1 MVKRTLTIVAFLLL
15 LPAIGFASPIT
26 SLVVFGDSLSDQGN
40 AFLLSVGLFPPSPYA
55 QRASNGPVAAEVLAS
70 TLGVP
75 LAPSVA
81 GGSNYAVVGAATGP
95 VLIPGGGGATT
106 DNFAA
111 VAYGL
116 PALANT
122 GLLNQVASYVSGPT
136 TDPASSLFFVWG
148 GANDFFID
156 PSAATA
162 ASAVNNLAVM
172 IQLLYGSGG
181 RQFLVPNLPDLS
193 LTPFGLGLPPQ
204 QQLGFHALSLGFN
217 AGLSAALGQLQ
228 ALPGIDITPFDTFA
242 LLTAIAANP
251 SAFGFTD
258 ATTPCLSGG
267 LGTGGTVCADPE
279 SHLFWDSVHPSAAAN
294 QILGG
299 ALANAVAPVPE
310 PSTLLLLGSALVG
323 VVLARR
329 RALKHSTESIG

>member
-1 MVKRTLTIVAFLLL
+1 VVKRTLVIVAFLLL
-15 LPAIGFASPIT
+15 LPATGFASSIT

-40 AFLLSVGLFPPSPYA
+40 AFLLTGGLFPPPPYA

-70 TLGVP
+70 ILGVP

-81 GGSNYAVVGAATGP
+81 GGSNYAVIGAATGQVP
-95 VLIPGGGGATT
+95 IPGGGGATT

-111 VAYGL
+111 VNYGL
-116 PALANT
+116 PVLANT
-122 GLLNQVASYVSGPT
+122 GLLTQVASYVSGPT

-148 GANDFFID
+148 GANDFFLD
-156 PSAATA
+156 PTAATA
-162 ASAVNNLAVM
+162 ANAINNLATM

-193 LTPFGLGLPPQ
+193 LTPFGLGLPPLQ
-204 QQLGFHALSLGFN
+204 QTGLHALSLGFN
-217 AGLSAALGQLQ
+217 AGLSNALGQLQ

-242 LLTAIAANP
+242 LLNAIFANP

-258 ATTPCLSGG
+258 ATTPCLTGVP
-267 LGTGGTVCADPE
+267 LTGGTVCADPN
-279 SHLFWDSVHPSAAAN
+279 SLVFWDSVHPTAAAG
-294 QILGG
+294 QIIGG
-299 ALANAVAPVPE
+299 AFANAVAPVPE

-323 VVLARR
+323 VVGARR
-329 RALKHSTESIG
+329 R